1 MLVITVNT
9 LAMGAWFIWL
19 KDLPLSSQLL
29 NIYNFIY
36 LQFWQID
43 GNNSSCMIRNERRV
57 TGDGLT
63 S

>member
-9 LAMGAWFIWL
+9 LAMGARFIWL

-43 GNNSSCMIRNERRV
+43 GNIFLLYDSE
-57 TGDGLT
+57 
-63 S
+63 